1 MVGVVLCFFIVRVM
15 GCEVVEK
22 LIGKIVFDS
31 MDGFFICYGKY
42 IILVCWLLFFVS
54 FDLISYVVGL
64 TLICFCLFF
73 IVIGFG

>member
-1 MVGVVLCFFIVRVM
+1 MVGAALCFFIVRVM
-15 GCEVVEK
+15 GREVVEK

-31 MDGFFICYGKY
+31 MDGFFIRYGKY
-42 IILVCWLLFFVS
+42 IILVCRLLFFVF

-64 TLICFCLFF
+64 ILIRFRSFF